1 MVEGL
6 GFLSPPP
13 AASSG
18 FGNDDG
24 EGGDAG
30 ALVLSTQLLATAS
43 QELHSVGSD
52 DDDNDEEELAPM
64 TPPATKR
71 PAQPCEGLEAE
82 ASGDWQEV
90 LPRRSP
96 RRPASLTPVLPSR
109 PIPAWLL
116 GRCCRCLALGHRAA
130 VCRDPFRCYRCLENG
145 HYARGC
151 RNPWRPLSSMPCLGV
166 PPVSRRCHAEHRH
179 APASCVGSMESTP
192 PSEALRCGSW
202 ASVVSATARSVP
214 SSDVVLQ
221 IGRASCRERV

>member
-1 MVEGL
+1 M
-6 GFLSPPP
+6 PC
-13 AASSG
+13 SG
-18 FGNDDG
+18 FSAAAAAMLRDKEDR
-24 EGGDAG
+24 A
-30 ALVLSTQLLATAS
+30 
-43 QELHSVGSD
+43 
-52 DDDNDEEELAPM
+52 
-64 TPPATKR
+64 PATKR
-71 PAQPCEGLEAE
+71 QAQPCEGLEAE
-82 ASGDWQEV
+82 ASGDWHEV
-90 LPRRSP
+90 LPQRSP

-145 HYARGC
+145 HHARGC

-166 PPVSRRCHAEHRH
+166 PLVSRRCHAEHRH

-221 IGRASCRERV
+221 SALAAQAVQLQGCLARVGSFLARAEAALSRLSLLPAL